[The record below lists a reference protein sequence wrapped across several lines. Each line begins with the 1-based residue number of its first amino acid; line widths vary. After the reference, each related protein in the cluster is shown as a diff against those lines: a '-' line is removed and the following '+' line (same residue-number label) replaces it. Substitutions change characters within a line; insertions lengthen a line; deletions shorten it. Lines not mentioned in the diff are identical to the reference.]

1 MYKIYTL
8 ENCPNCEE
16 LKENLKIN
24 SIAYEEVNI
33 EDDFLARAKM
43 IENDLEDLP
52 VVEQNGVFKSG
63 SVQELLNQIVKSE
76 VRG

>member
-16 LKENLKIN
+16 LKANLKVN
-24 SIAYEEVNI
+24 SITYEEINI
-33 EDDFLARAKM
+33 DNDFVARAKM

-52 VVEQNGVFKSG
+52 VVEQNGVLKGG
-63 SVQELLNQIVKSE
+63 SVQELLNQIIKSGVAE
-76 VRG
+76 

>member
-16 LKENLKIN
+16 LKNNLKIN

-33 EDDFLARAKM
+33 ENDFLARAKM
-43 IENDLEDLP
+43 IENDLEELP
-52 VVEQNGVFKSG
+52 VIEQNGKLKSG
-63 SVQELLNQIVKSE
+63 NIMELLNQIINEKV
-76 VRG
+76 